1 MSQAQDVRRQGVIE
15 KEELRAG
22 KACEPLHTEI
32 KELEA
37 ELVSTLDDELKSKI
51 EQKIVGLKDKI
62 QAEWAW
68 CFQLYDKD

>member
-15 KEELRAG
+15 KEEFRAE

-37 ELVSTLDDELKSKI
+37 ELASTLDGESKSNI
-51 EQKIVGLKDKI
+51 EQEIAGLKDKI